1 MWLRRLTYSSRLG
14 FTSKVTGCFT
24 LGSEKH
30 TVLRVLPSDA
40 GVITYYFSGFGDTG
54 MECHR
59 VSGLMDLGQSTCDA
73 RLRAGRPHS

>member
-1 MWLRRLTYSSRLG
+1 MAKKAYILISIGLYIEGYRM
-14 FTSKVTGCFT
+14 FT

>member
-1 MWLRRLTYSSRLG
+1 MAKKAYILISIGLYIEGYRM
-14 FTSKVTGCFT
+14 FT

-73 RLRAGRPHS
+73 RLGAGRPHS

>member
-1 MWLRRLTYSSRLG
+1 MAKKAYILISIGLYIEGYRM
-14 FTSKVTGCFT
+14 FT

-59 VSGLMDLGQSTCDA
+59 VSGLMGLGQSTCDA